1 MALADAAR
9 ADRYPIKRLARAV
22 GVLYLAIFLIAP
34 FPYLHRRAPASWCP
48 ATRQRPRRISRHRT
62 GVFRAGL
69 AAESVVFLI
78 EIAVS
83 AMLFVILRPVSAPV
97 ALAATFA
104 RLAEAVIQA
113 ANLLTGIGV
122 VLVLGGAGYLAA
134 FGSGQLDALAML
146 FLDINAFGILLW
158 GMLFGFHL
166 VLLGSLTY
174 RSGFWPR
181 ALGVLLLAGR
191 RRISRAELRTP
202 AGPGSRRGPVDR
214 GHPPRRPGRA
224 RVHDLAAVEGCGRRS
239 VARAGR
245 RRDRVTERL
254 RLAGGWARTVAVGLV
269 VALVMTSASAPWGRA
284 ALEYG
289 GWPSVAMPGAE
300 VQDAYGRAGHRVG
313 YTTIEIGLRASAA
326 FARGIGRQ
334 PQRHRALDHV
344 SVRDRARRTVGS
356 VVLSTYAGSASRDE
370 PPDRTLGPRPR
381 VLLSLGFAI
390 GSGAYAWLAEHL
402 ASHGFVVIALEHRE
416 ALDPD
421 GLWRATVDR
430 PSEWPRC

>member
-1 MALADAAR
+1 MAQSFPAINDRGRPSVGASATPMALADAAR

-34 FPYLHRRAPASWCP
+34 FPYLLARASLVVPGDAAATAANIAASE
-48 ATRQRPRRISRHRT
+48 

-69 AAESVVFLI
+69 AAELVVFLI

-181 ALGVLLLAGR
+181 ALGVLLLLAGVGYLAQSFGHLLAPDLDEALSTVV
-191 RRISRAELRTP
+191 ILLAVPAELAFTIWLLWK
-202 AGPGSRRGPVDR
+202 GVDVDR
-214 GHPPRRPGRA
+214 WH
-224 RVHDLAAVEGCGRRS
+224 
-239 VARAGR
+239 ARA
-245 RRDRVTERL
+245 D
-254 RLAGGWARTVAVGLV
+254 
-269 VALVMTSASAPWGRA
+269 A
-284 ALEYG
+284 AT
-289 GWPSVAMPGAE
+289 A
-300 VQDAYGRAGHRVG
+300 
-313 YTTIEIGLRASAA
+313 
-326 FARGIGRQ
+326 
-334 PQRHRALDHV
+334 
-344 SVRDRARRTVGS
+344 
-356 VVLSTYAGSASRDE
+356 
-370 PPDRTLGPRPR
+370 
-381 VLLSLGFAI
+381 
-390 GSGAYAWLAEHL
+390 
-402 ASHGFVVIALEHRE
+402 
-416 ALDPD
+416 
-421 GLWRATVDR
+421 
-430 PSEWPRC
+430 